1 MFELYI
7 AHGNCSVECLA
18 DVAVGSIR
26 DRVEPAAG
34 RAMSAVAPFATKNG
48 ALPKR
53 QERPARAIACA
64 HGKKVL
70 AYEAE

>member
-1 MFELYI
+1 
-7 AHGNCSVECLA
+7 
-18 DVAVGSIR
+18 
-26 DRVEPAAG
+26 
-34 RAMSAVAPFATKNG
+34 MSAVAPFATKNG